1 MNLDSEKDLSEFQAG
16 ISYHFKDQ
24 SLLALALTHPSYH
37 EHDKT
42 RPTNQRLEFLG
53 DSVLSLLLTDE
64 LYHEFPE
71 ANEGDLTQFRA
82 SLIRGKS
89 LTKLARHLKLQDYI
103 FLSPNEISNQGNL
116 RQSTLED
123 AVEALIGALYLDGGI
138 LKTKVLVLGWIYN
151 LWGGLGKNMSQYN
164 PKGQVQEWIQENKPG
179 AKIKYLISKASG
191 PDHAKYF
198 ESEISIDNKV
208 YGTGSGKS
216 KKDAETKAAQVA
228 INILTGIISKQKDTP
243 E

>member
-1 MNLDSEKDLSEFQAG
+1 M
-16 ISYHFKDQ
+16 
-24 SLLALALTHPSYH
+24 
-37 EHDKT
+37 
-42 RPTNQRLEFLG
+42 
-53 DSVLSLLLTDE
+53 
-64 LYHEFPE
+64 
-71 ANEGDLTQFRA
+71 
-82 SLIRGKS
+82 
-89 LTKLARHLKLQDYI
+89 
-103 FLSPNEISNQGNL
+103 
-116 RQSTLED
+116 
-123 AVEALIGALYLDGGI
+123 EALIGALYLDGGI